1 MARFLIMGAGAVG
14 GYYGARLTEAGHQV
28 ELVARGPHLDAI
40 RTRGLT
46 LESVQGTRTHTLAA
60 SDAVGDLTSHPDYI
74 FFAVKSFD
82 TDGGIEQL
90 RGIIGP
96 ETLILGIQN
105 GIENHDK
112 LVEAFG
118 AKRVLRGY
126 CRMNAEV
133 VEPGSIRQTRFAELV
148 FGEDD
153 GRSTSRVEALKTL
166 LDKAGI
172 DYLVPTDIRRA
183 VWVKF
188 TWNAVHNVLTGLLHK
203 TVIDL
208 YRDEQLVAL
217 MHRMGEELLTV
228 AHAEGIDLKK
238 SDVED
243 VIAEGRKLG
252 AFRTSTYQDRE
263 RGRRL
268 EWDAFTGAVVR
279 AGRRNGVPTPVY
291 DTLDALYRGLDM

>member
-14 GYYGARLTEAGHQV
+14 GYYGARLSDAGHQV
-28 ELVARGPHLDAI
+28 ELVARGPHLEAI
-40 RTRGLT
+40 RSRGLT
-46 LESVQGTRTHTLAA
+46 LESVQGTRTHQLPA
-60 SDAVGDLTSHPDYI
+60 SNDPSNLTPHPDYV

-82 TDGGIEQL
+82 TDAGIEQI
-90 RGIIGP
+90 RGIAGP
-96 ETLILGIQN
+96 DTLILGIQN

-148 FGEDD
+148 FGEDN
-153 GRSTSRVEALKTL
+153 GRSSERVRDLSALL
-166 LDKAGI
+166 EKAGI
-172 DYLVPTDIRRA
+172 DYLVPPDIRRA

-188 TWNAVHNVLTGLLHK
+188 TWNALHNVLTGLLHK

-208 YRDEQLVAL
+208 YRDEQLVTL
-217 MHRMGEELLTV
+217 MHRMGHELLTV

-238 SDVED
+238 ADVED

-268 EWDAFTGAVVR
+268 EWDAFTGALVR

-291 DTLDALYRGLDM
+291 ETLDALYRGLDV